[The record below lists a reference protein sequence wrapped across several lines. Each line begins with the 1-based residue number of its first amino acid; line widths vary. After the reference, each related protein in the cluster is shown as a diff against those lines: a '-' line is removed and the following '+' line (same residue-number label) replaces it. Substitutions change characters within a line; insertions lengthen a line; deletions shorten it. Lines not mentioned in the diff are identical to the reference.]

1 MAVNIVTGMTGT
13 AHITSDDDRC
23 FNASIIGKGEYVFDY
38 GKKFSADIINNNLI
52 RIHDGMCITQGTQM
66 GIELNDYEDVIIENG
81 QSGSNRNDLIV
92 IRYERNADTS
102 IEKASLVVI
111 KGESVDNTE
120 QTQPIYPQPTSGNI
134 LDGGDLVV
142 DIPLYYVTIQSL
154 TITNVTQLFN
164 VLNNAEWRR
173 IIGLENVD
181 NTKDS
186 AKEVKSATRLANT
199 KAIGGPKKPVYFNS
213 QGIPVEVNYLLG
225 DACAK
230 GVSTSI
236 IANDT
241 NLVTGGA
248 VSSAIGKVA
257 SITTGSW
264 TPNFYRD
271 ATHAIGTNMATGM
284 YYKIGKLVYITGYV
298 ALQES
303 SPCYSIKGIP
313 LEVKASVSI
322 PLNNLLSVYI
332 SKFDSNV
339 LNVGSAALTEIRN
352 KGYNTSDK
360 DTTWIIE
367 GWYITD

>member
-1 MAVNIVTGMTGT
+1 MDFLNKTGLQHLVQKMKQSTV
-13 AHITSDDDRC
+13 AKAERLSNTS
-23 FNASIIGKGEYVFDY
+23 
-38 GKKFSADIINNNLI
+38 
-52 RIHDGMCITQGTQM
+52 
-66 GIELNDYEDVIIENG
+66 
-81 QSGSNRNDLIV
+81 
-92 IRYERNADTS
+92 
-102 IEKASLVVI
+102 
-111 KGESVDNTE
+111 
-120 QTQPIYPQPTSGNI
+120 
-134 LDGGDLVV
+134 
-142 DIPLYYVTIQSL
+142 
-154 TITNVTQLFN
+154 
-164 VLNNAEWRR
+164 
-173 IIGLENVD
+173 
-181 NTKDS
+181 
-186 AKEVKSATRLANT
+186 
-199 KAIGGPKKPVYFNS
+199 AIGNNKKPVYFNA
-213 QGIPVEVNYLLG
+213 QGVPEAIKYSLG

-313 LEVKASVSI
+313 LEVKASVNI

-339 LNVGSAALTEIRN
+339 LNVGSASLTEIRN

-360 DTTWIIE
+360 DITWIIE